1 MFRPREMWAM
11 KDNGSKSKRAY
22 LNVLN
27 SLSLK
32 WGFIQYSGIQYNTEP
47 VCLGILRYKY
57 VRLANCE
64 NLDMFCWA
72 KFVGFCF
79 WIYKFLRFRKGNF
92 LLWFWNHAICKSWYR
107 YFFLSENRKYPLAP
121 YLSSIHSLHHI
132 YIYIYIYIPQSSASK
147 LISLTRIGSLLCFCF
162 APFIVILHR
171 NSR

>member
-11 KDNGSKSKRAY
+11 KEYGSKSKRAY

-107 YFFLSENRKYPLAP
+107 YFFWLKTENTLWLHAYPQSAP
-121 YLSSIHSLHHI
+121 FTI
-132 YIYIYIYIPQSSASK
+132 YIYIYIYPQSSASK

-162 APFIVILHR
+162 ASFIVILHR

>member
-72 KFVGFCF
+72 KFVRLCF

-107 YFFLSENRKYPLAP
+107 YFFFGWKPKIPSGSMLILSPLP
-121 YLSSIHSLHHI
+121 SP
-132 YIYIYIYIPQSSASK
+132 YIYIYIYILSPLPLNSS
-147 LISLTRIGSLLCFCF
+147 
-162 APFIVILHR
+162 V
-171 NSR
+171 